1 MLEYSAMD
9 LGKFK
14 VVELRAQLAA
24 RGLDQKGVK
33 AILVSRLQAALE
45 RESLNTG
52 TAAVVD
58 TSAAA
63 AAPTSGMFSPSAHV
77 IPFPFRFDC
86 SVIISIFKLHRTTSN
101 WDGRNYYFFFKNSKF

>member
-1 MLEYSAMD
+1 MLEHSAMD

-45 RESLNTG
+45 RENPSTG
-52 TAAVVD
+52 TASAVD
-58 TSAAA
+58 TRVSAA
-63 AAPTSGMFSPSAHV
+63 AAPTSGLFLPT
-77 IPFPFRFDC
+77 I
-86 SVIISIFKLHRTTSN
+86 TTKSHA
-101 WDGRNYYFFFKNSKF
+101 STA

>member
-1 MLEYSAMD
+1 MNVLDCSAMD

-52 TAAVVD
+52 TASVVD
-58 TSAAA
+58 TSVVASAA
-63 AAPTSGMFSPSAHV
+63 AAPSSGLFLPK
-77 IPFPFRFDC
+77 
-86 SVIISIFKLHRTTSN
+86 IS
-101 WDGRNYYFFFKNSKF
+101 

>member
-1 MLEYSAMD
+1 MLDYCAMD

-45 RESLNTG
+45 RESLSTG
-52 TAAVVD
+52 TPSVGD
-58 TSAAA
+58 TSAATA
-63 AAPTSGMFSPSAHV
+63 VGAAPTSGLFLPTINKSPH
-77 IPFPFRFDC
+77 
-86 SVIISIFKLHRTTSN
+86 ISILPINLSISITRPNPKI
-101 WDGRNYYFFFKNSKF
+101 